1 MVFGVF
7 LRFISRIGNNMKA
20 ETEAQITWMVCN
32 APQALV
38 ICEIY
43 PLKLLQKVTAPQVL
57 WSSPVPGLE
66 LVEVK
71 SSTQ

>member
-1 MVFGVF
+1 
-7 LRFISRIGNNMKA
+7 MKA

-38 ICEIY
+38 ICAIY

-57 WSSPVPGLE
+57 WSGPVPGLE